1 MSTQNK
7 NTAISGI
14 NHRVRS
20 GGLYWKQ
27 FNIGKGHYGANRQ
40 GVWYFTSEAKLAEV
54 DTPRWLIS
62 NRNLATL
69 LCVSSNSLARY
80 ANFTYAK
87 HTVYHDDAPT
97 HFVSEDIKHTKR
109 TRQLMWTLDGVHFI
123 FNKSSIR
130 LNANVKKEM
139 ELWIAGQAAV
149 SGHRNTETPDIG
161 VPDSTEEDFA
171 SAIDIKS
178 VQAAKHTIIEAVKYV
193 TDIVDQLWFER
204 NKRRELEVEVFALR
218 EQIERFSN
226 PRTDVPSP
234 KAEVKIKSLKNVS
247 AAVAAKQNILVDLES
262 TDSLSQYLSRK
273 GKKQY
278 KAEQLTRMG
287 LLNSDQV
294 YSLFPSD
301 WHDKMTGELIQK
313 DRFQNLL
320 RHVFHLKHSSHR
332 TPMLKAEMI
341 RDNMAVI
348 CQVFCKKKPNP
359 TDDHGNKLELDNP
372 AYISNNEPCVR
383 FQVRYTAKA
392 IDYLR
397 NNWYMLLDSV
407 NEQKVTA

>member
-27 FNIGKGHYGANRQ
+27 VNIGKGHYGANRQ
-40 GVWYFTSEAKLAEV
+40 GVWYFTSEAKLAEA
-54 DTPRWLIS
+54 DMPRWLIS

-80 ANFTYAK
+80 ANFAYAK

-109 TRQLMWTLDGVHFI
+109 TRQLLWTLDGVHFI
-123 FNKSSIR
+123 FNKSGIR

-149 SGHRNTETPDIG
+149 SGHRNTETPDIV
-161 VPDSTEEDFA
+161 VPNSTEEDFA

-204 NKRRELEVEVFALR
+204 NKRRELEVEVSSLR
-218 EQIERFSN
+218 DQIERFSS
-226 PRTDVPSP
+226 PRAAGASR
-234 KAEVKIKSLKNVS
+234 AEVNVKSLKSVK
-247 AAVAAKQNILVDLES
+247 AAVAAKQNILVDLSSAE
-262 TDSLSQYLSRK
+262 SLSQYLSRN

-287 LLNSDQV
+287 LLNSDQI
-294 YSLFPSD
+294 YSLFSD
-301 WHDKMTGELIQK
+301 SWLDKSTSELIQK
-313 DRFQNLL
+313 DKFQDLL
-320 RHVFHLKHSSHR
+320 RQIFHLKHSSHR

-341 RDNMAVI
+341 RDNMAVV

-359 TDDHGNKLELDNP
+359 TDDYGNKLELDNP
-372 AYISNNEPCVR
+372 AYTSNSDPCVR

-407 NEQKVTA
+407 SEQKVTV